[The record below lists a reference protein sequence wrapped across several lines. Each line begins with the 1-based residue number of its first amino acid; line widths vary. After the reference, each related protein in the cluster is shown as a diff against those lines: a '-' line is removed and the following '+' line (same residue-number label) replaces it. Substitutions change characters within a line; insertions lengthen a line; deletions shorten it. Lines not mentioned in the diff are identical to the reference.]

1 MIVFLIQQGKLT
13 ATDTDSG
20 TTFTI
25 WNRWMLLQ
33 IGDGT
38 VSKVGTYGT
47 LTINSST
54 GEYTFV
60 PNSNAINA
68 LSSNVTETFTL

>member
-1 MIVFLIQQGKLT
+1 ME
-13 ATDTDSG
+13 
-20 TTFTI
+20 
-25 WNRWMLLQ
+25 LLQ
-33 IGDGT
+33 MVMET

-54 GEYTFV
+54 GNIHFV

-68 LSSNVTETFTL
+68 LSLNVTETFTF